1 MARPLY
7 NSEEPVETVM
17 VVGIQQGRTPAWEV
31 SDALDEL
38 AMLCGTAGAQVRER
52 IICKLGRIHPSTYV
66 GTGKAQE
73 LADAVKT
80 LGISTVVFDDD
91 LSAAQGRNLEKI
103 FATKVI
109 DRTQVILDIFAQRA
123 RSHEGRMQIELAQLE
138 YLLPRLRRMWT
149 HLERQKGGI
158 GMHGPGEKQLELD
171 RRRIVERIDRFKDDL
186 DKVRGHR
193 AEQRRGR
200 RRHGWALVSLVGY
213 TNAGKSTL
221 LNQLTG
227 ADVMADDLLFA
238 TLDPTTRQLRLAQH
252 QQVLLTD
259 TVGFIR
265 KLPHGLVDAF
275 KATLEE
281 VNQADLLLHVV
292 DVSHPRVEQQVEAVQ
307 EVLRELGAHE
317 KPLVYVLNK
326 TDLPEA
332 AAMSQ
337 VLRERLTPSV
347 VVSALRGTGLD
358 HLRDVL
364 ADQLRHRHQR
374 MHLRVPHTEGRLLA
388 SLRNMGSVFAL
399 SYEDEATVL
408 DVAVPPRLAA
418 ACDPYRIDSETSP
431 VE

>member
-7 NSEEPVETVM
+7 TSESPAETVM

-38 AMLCGTAGAQVRER
+38 SLLCGTAGALVQER
-52 IICKLGRIHPSTYV
+52 IICKLGRIHPATYV

-91 LSAAQGRNLEKI
+91 LSPAQGRNLEKI
-103 FATKVI
+103 LATKVI

-123 RSHEGRMQIELAQLE
+123 RSREGRMQIELAQLE

-171 RRRIVERIDRFKDDL
+171 RRRIVERIDRFKSDL
-186 DKVRGHR
+186 EHVRGHR

-227 ADVMADDLLFA
+227 AEVMADDLLFA
-238 TLDPTTRQLRLAQH
+238 TLDPTTRQLHLNQN

-265 KLPHGLVDAF
+265 KLPHGLVEAF

-281 VNQADLLLHVV
+281 VNQADVLLHVV
-292 DVSHPRVEQQVEAVQ
+292 DVSHPRVEQQVAAVQ
-307 EVLRELGAHE
+307 DVLRELGAHE
-317 KPLVYVLNK
+317 KPLIYVLNK

-337 VLRERLTPSV
+337 VLRERLAPSV
-347 VVSALRGTGLD
+347 VVSALRGVGLD
-358 HLRDVL
+358 TLRDAL
-364 ADQLRHRHQR
+364 ADQLRHRQQR
-374 MHLRVPHTEGRLLA
+374 MHLRVPHGEGRLLA
-388 SLRNMGSVFAL
+388 SLRTAGSIFSTA
-399 SYEDEATVL
+399 YEDEATVL

-418 ACDPYRIDSETSP
+418 ACAPYRIDSDSTP

>member
-1 MARPLY
+1 VRY
-7 NSEEPVETVM
+7 
-17 VVGIQQGRTPAWEV
+17 GGRSST
-31 SDALDEL
+31 L
-38 AMLCGTAGAQVRER
+38 ER

-103 FATKVI
+103 FGTKVI

-326 TDLPEA
+326 SDLPEA

-388 SLRNMGSVFAL
+388 SLRNLGSVFAL

-418 ACDPYRIDSETSP
+418 ACEPYRIDSETPP

>member
-1 MARPLY
+1 
-7 NSEEPVETVM
+7 
-17 VVGIQQGRTPAWEV
+17 
-31 SDALDEL
+31 
-38 AMLCGTAGAQVRER
+38 
-52 IICKLGRIHPSTYV
+52 
-66 GTGKAQE
+66 
-73 LADAVKT
+73 
-80 LGISTVVFDDD
+80 
-91 LSAAQGRNLEKI
+91 
-103 FATKVI
+103 
-109 DRTQVILDIFAQRA
+109 
-123 RSHEGRMQIELAQLE
+123 
-138 YLLPRLRRMWT
+138 
-149 HLERQKGGI
+149 
-158 GMHGPGEKQLELD
+158 
-171 RRRIVERIDRFKDDL
+171 
-186 DKVRGHR
+186 VRGHR

-418 ACDPYRIDSETSP
+418 ACEPYRIDSETSP

>member
-31 SDALDEL
+31 SDGLDEL

-103 FATKVI
+103 FGTKVI

-326 TDLPEA
+326 SDLPEA

-388 SLRNMGSVFAL
+388 SLRNLGSVFAL

-418 ACDPYRIDSETSP
+418 ACEPYRIDSETPP

>member
-7 NSEEPVETVM
+7 NSEQPVETVL
-17 VVGIQQGRTPAWEV
+17 VVGVQRGRTPMWDV
-31 SDALDEL
+31 TDSLDEL
-38 AMLCGTAGAQVRER
+38 ALLCGTAGAEVRER
-52 IICKLGRIHPSTYV
+52 IICRLGRVHPATYI
-66 GTGKAQE
+66 GTGKAEE
-73 LADAVKT
+73 LADTVKT
-80 LGISTVVFDDD
+80 LGLTTVVFDDD
-91 LSAAQGRNLEKI
+91 LGPAQGRNLEKI
-103 FATKVI
+103 IGTKVI

-186 DKVRGHR
+186 NKVRGHR

-238 TLDPTTRQLRLAQH
+238 TLDPTTRQLRLTQH

-265 KLPHGLVDAF
+265 KLPHGLVEAF

-281 VNQADLLLHVV
+281 VVEADLLLHVV
-292 DVSHPRVEQQVEAVQ
+292 DASHPLVEKQIEAVQ
-307 EVLRELGAHE
+307 QVLQELGAHE
-317 KPLVYVLNK
+317 KPVVYILNK

-337 VLRERLTPSV
+337 VLRERLQPSV
-347 VVSALRGTGLD
+347 VVSALKGTGMEAV
-358 HLRDVL
+358 RDLL
-364 ADQLRHRHQR
+364 ADQLRHRN
-374 MHLRVPHTEGRLLA
+374 LRLRLRIPHSEGRLLA
-388 SLRNMGSVFAL
+388 SLRTAGSLF
-399 SYEDEATVL
+399 SITYEDDHTVL
-408 DVAVPPRLAA
+408 DVSVPPRLAG
-418 ACDPYRIDSETSP
+418 ACEPFRIDGEPDSVS
-431 VE
+431 

>member
-7 NSEEPVETVM
+7 NSEQPVETVL
-17 VVGIQQGRTPAWEV
+17 VVGVHHGRTPAWEV
-31 SDALDEL
+31 TDSLDEL
-38 AMLCGTAGAQVRER
+38 ALLCGTAGAEVRER
-52 IICKLGRIHPSTYV
+52 IICRLGRIHPATYI
-66 GTGKAQE
+66 GTGKAEE
-73 LADAVKT
+73 LADTVKT
-80 LGISTVVFDDD
+80 LGLTTVVFDDD
-91 LSAAQGRNLEKI
+91 LGPAQGRNLEKI
-103 FATKVI
+103 IGTKVI

-186 DKVRGHR
+186 NKVRGHR

-227 ADVMADDLLFA
+227 AEVMADDLLFA
-238 TLDPTTRQLRLAQH
+238 TLDPTTRQLRLTQH

-265 KLPHGLVDAF
+265 KLPHGLVEAF

-281 VNQADLLLHVV
+281 VVEADLLLHVV
-292 DVSHPRVEQQVEAVQ
+292 DVSHPLVEKQIEAVQ
-307 EVLRELGAHE
+307 QVLQELGAHE
-317 KPLVYVLNK
+317 KPVVYVLNK

-332 AAMSQ
+332 AAMGQ
-337 VLRERLTPSV
+337 ILRERLQPSV
-347 VVSALRGTGLD
+347 VISALKGTGMEAV
-358 HLRDVL
+358 RDLL
-364 ADQLRHRHQR
+364 ADQLRHRNVR
-374 MHLRVPHTEGRLLA
+374 LRLRIPHAEGRLLA
-388 SLRNMGSVFAL
+388 SLRTAGTLFSIA
-399 SYEDEATVL
+399 YEDDHTVL
-408 DVAVPPRLAA
+408 DVAVPPRLAG
-418 ACDPYRIDSETSP
+418 ACEPYRIDREPDP

>member
-52 IICKLGRIHPSTYV
+52 IICKLGRVHPSTYV

-91 LSAAQGRNLEKI
+91 LSAAQGRNLEKV
-103 FATKVI
+103 FGTKVI

-388 SLRNMGSVFAL
+388 SLRNVGSVFAL

-418 ACDPYRIDSETSP
+418 ACEPYRIDSETTP

>member
-418 ACDPYRIDSETSP
+418 ACEPYRIDSETSP